1 MKYFTNCETLE
12 ELKKE
17 YKKLAMANHPDMGG
31 DEETMKVINAEY
43 DKVFAQVKNIH
54 RNKDGETYTKENTET
69 ASEFKDIIEKLI
81 KMNGIEI
88 EIIGCFI
95 WVSGDTKPNKDTI
108 KAMGFRWHSDKKM
121 RYKAPEGYRKKN
133 KTKYSIEE
141 IRGMFGTSGK
151 MYGRTEEQVF
161 IGA

>member
-1 MKYFTNCETLE
+1 MTYFTNCETLE

-31 DEETMKVINAEY
+31 DEETMKAVNAEY
-43 DKVFAQVKNIH
+43 DKVFIKVKNVH

-69 ASEFKDIIEKLI
+69 ANEFKDIIEKLI

-95 WVSGDTKPNKDTI
+95 WVSGDTKPNKDAI

-121 RYKAPEGYRKKN
+121 WYKAPESYRKKS
-133 KTKYSIEE
+133 KAQYSIEE
-141 IRGMFGTSGK
+141 IRDMFGTSGK
-151 MYGRTEEQVF
+151 MYGSTEEQAL
-161 IGA
+161 IGV